1 MIEDK
6 QCPNCQR
13 KYGYWKWTFWPRR
26 KPFSCKSCG
35 ELLKFE
41 IEHNSVLAG
50 LIGSLSFGVSHF
62 LYTIYGFPFL
72 GIFCFT
78 VGLTFVVGTIV
89 YAREWYHGRLILVDD
104 AGLPLDPN
112 HEIKSV

>member
-13 KYGYWKWTFWPRR
+13 KYGYWKWSLWPRR
-26 KPFSCKSCG
+26 KPFPCKSCG
-35 ELLKFE
+35 YSIRFDIKHSYL
-41 IEHNSVLAG
+41 V
-50 LIGSLSFGVSHF
+50 
-62 LYTIYGFPFL
+62 T
-72 GIFCFT
+72 
-78 VGLTFVVGTIV
+78 TIV
-89 YAREWYHGRLILVDD
+89 VLLGCGVWPLLYSLAEWPVWVAFWTVYFAFAHYFHTRQWNAGWLFLVDE